1 GSRRGRG
8 PSKGVQVKEPMF
20 LEYDDLG
27 QPAGKWEHV
36 YGRQL
41 GFYALKININVKTY
55 RLVPEAVKKTIWD
68 ETKALF
74 HIEDGPKKEKEKLFH
89 SGVARRF
96 RCYKCRLVGRWISKT
111 RGYTP
116 EKSAHIMPWEVY
128 KGYITKEDRKKF
140 EADHTTNEAKAISEK
155 ARESAKSNKHH
166 HHLGQKSYKR
176 SKEQWIKDG
185 RYPNDTDGSSSSR
198 IAKRG
203 LEWILAREEPG
214 EGGTWVIKNDE
225 TRKVAKKYEEYMQ
238 QQTHWTFVPQRNVDA
253 LCMAL
258 GKKDSR
264 GSVYG
269 VGGLNIGYRK
279 AFGKPDRRVT
289 GLRLNQQSMEK
300 IKEEVKASLMEEFEQ
315 KLKDVESQVREQ
327 LLSMMQHNGGLK
339 FPEDSDLSQTPG
351 SDLPPPM
358 LK

>member
-1 GSRRGRG
+1 
-8 PSKGVQVKEPMF
+8 
-20 LEYDDLG
+20 
-27 QPAGKWEHV
+27 
-36 YGRQL
+36 
-41 GFYALKININVKTY
+41 
-55 RLVPEAVKKTIWD
+55 
-68 ETKALF
+68 
-74 HIEDGPKKEKEKLFH
+74 
-89 SGVARRF
+89 
-96 RCYKCRLVGRWISKT
+96 
-111 RGYTP
+111 
-116 EKSAHIMPWEVY
+116 
-128 KGYITKEDRKKF
+128 
-140 EADHTTNEAKAISEK
+140 
-155 ARESAKSNKHH
+155 
-166 HHLGQKSYKR
+166 
-176 SKEQWIKDG
+176 
-185 RYPNDTDGSSSSR
+185 
-198 IAKRG
+198 
-203 LEWILAREEPG
+203 
-214 EGGTWVIKNDE
+214 
-225 TRKVAKKYEEYMQ
+225 MQ

-327 LLSMMQHNGGLK
+327 LLSMMQQNGGLK

-358 LK
+358 LKVNKLVNDCEKNIPFTINIILCTKVLNSGGISFKNMSSCIRVSTLNSKCETGP